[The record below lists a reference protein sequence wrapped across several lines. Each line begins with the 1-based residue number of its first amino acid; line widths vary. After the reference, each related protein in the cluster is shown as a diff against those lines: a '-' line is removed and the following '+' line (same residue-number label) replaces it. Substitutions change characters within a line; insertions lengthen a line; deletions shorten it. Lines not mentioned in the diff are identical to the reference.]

1 MPLSIGT
8 GYQNFNLN
16 GPSGAEGGAIAKPG
30 YKSSPAEC
38 ETCRNRKYQDGSNEN
53 VSFKAAT
60 HVSPGASG
68 AAVRGHEAEHVA
80 NAYLKASEQGGR
92 VLSVG
97 VSIHTAVC
105 PECGRVYTAGGET
118 RSVIATPK
126 EDPYSKNKA
135 EIGELLNTGVRT
147 DQTV

>member
-1 MPLSIGT
+1 MAIGGIGT
-8 GYQNFNLN
+8 GLQNFNI
-16 GPSGAEGGAIAKPG
+16 GGAANSSRIKPG
-30 YKSSPAEC
+30 YESAPGECQTCKS
-38 ETCRNRKYQDGSNEN
+38 RKYKDGSDEN

-68 AAVRGHEAEHVA
+68 AAVRSHEAEHVS
-80 NAYLKASEQGGR
+80 NAYIKAAEKGGK

-97 VSIHTAVC
+97 VSIHTAIC

-126 EDPYSKNKA
+126 ENPYEKNKSD
-135 EIGELLNTGVRT
+135 IGKMLNTGIRT
-147 DQTV
+147 DAAV